1 MIGGYVQDVC
11 RSILRFVKLE
21 GGGHLF
27 LDLFSEPFP
36 ALPILSVDGVGR
48 VADDGIC
55 CLFIARWVM
64 GNGFVC
70 AKEGL
75 CCALFLHCCGRLGGI
90 LGVLLAFSSFTS
102 SSSSTSF
109 ASSTGSTSFT
119 SSTGS
124 ASSTSSAGFFALLAL
139 LLCWVCWFVGS
150 ALWKP
155 LEIFF

>member
-36 ALPILSVDGVGR
+36 TLPILSVDGVGR

-75 CCALFLHCCGRLGGI
+75 CGALFLHCGGRLGGI

-102 SSSSTSF
+102 SSSSSSF
-109 ASSTGSTSFT
+109 AGSTSFISTT
-119 SSTGS
+119 SFICSTGF
-124 ASSTSSAGFFALLAL
+124 AGFDGAFRVGLFFA
-139 LLCWVCWFVGS
+139 
-150 ALWKP
+150 
-155 LEIFF
+155 